1 MHTSTPPWP
10 FQFDF
15 FIHFRPSFKHHITK
29 ILLPFRCCC
38 QKDADC
44 SLDPKPQNLGNG
56 QMIPS
61 SLITWIIKLGGMS
74 KLNLRY
80 YNFEICGW
88 KILKWNI
95 FPFLENSARR
105 KYSQVE
111 ASKAYISTCFLNWE
125 KSILSWPTKLKLLWE
140 CNWIPIQ
147 FVVPLFTKI
156 KCLTRKYCREKKIIN
171 FFLSQMSTSRLILYF
186 LYLDKNPVR
195 FVSALKKLI
204 CNVCIGALFCS

>member
-1 MHTSTPPWP
+1 MIKIRSTACVIWTMGRRHAHI
-10 FQFDF
+10 DTAMAISIWF
-15 FIHFRPSFKHHITK
+15 FYTFPSFLQTSHHKNTFTFPM
-29 ILLPFRCCC
+29 LCC

-95 FPFLENSARR
+95 FPFLEHGARK
-105 KYSQVE
+105 KYSQLE
-111 ASKAYISTCFLNWE
+111 ASKAYINFFLNWD

-147 FVVPLFTKI
+147 FVVPLLQK
-156 KCLTRKYCREKKIIN
+156 L
-171 FFLSQMSTSRLILYF
+171 
-186 LYLDKNPVR
+186 
-195 FVSALKKLI
+195 SALPENIAAKK
-204 CNVCIGALFCS
+204 NH